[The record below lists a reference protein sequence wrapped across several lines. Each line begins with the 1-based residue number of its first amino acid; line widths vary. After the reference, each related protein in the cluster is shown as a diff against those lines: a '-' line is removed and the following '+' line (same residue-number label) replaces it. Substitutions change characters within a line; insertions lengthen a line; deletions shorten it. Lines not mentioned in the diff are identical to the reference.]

1 MKNNGAFFGRVPMM
15 QYSLKNLVQ
24 WGEHL
29 SVDHPGID
37 AQHEVIFNLVGE
49 VHDLWRCN
57 ASLIELSAVVDKLAD
72 VLGNHFR
79 YEERMLGETDYPKL
93 PEHAGEHRMMLEELE
108 TIRQRLSGDGKALP
122 EPGWVLLNFMLGV
135 TVGHI
140 LSSDIDYCEYIS
152 ENHAGGA
159 EGARA
164 IG

>member
-1 MKNNGAFFGRVPMM
+1 MKNNGVFFGRVPML
-15 QYSLKNLVQ
+15 QHSLQNLVQ

-37 AQHEVIFNLVGE
+37 AQHEVIFNLVSE

-57 ASLIELSAVVDKLAD
+57 ASVIQLSSVVDKLAE

-79 YEERMLGETDYPKL
+79 YEERMLEETDYPKL

-108 TIRQRLSGDGKALP
+108 TIRKRLTGDGNALP

-152 ENHAGGA
+152 ENRAGSA
-159 EGARA
+159 EGART
-164 IG
+164 IV

>member
-1 MKNNGAFFGRVPMM
+1 
-15 QYSLKNLVQ
+15 
-24 WGEHL
+24 
-29 SVDHPGID
+29 
-37 AQHEVIFNLVGE
+37 
-49 VHDLWRCN
+49 
-57 ASLIELSAVVDKLAD
+57 
-72 VLGNHFR
+72 
-79 YEERMLGETDYPKL
+79 
-93 PEHAGEHRMMLEELE
+93 MMLEELE

-164 IG
+164 IV